1 MPRIIVL
8 FNLKADADQNAYE
21 DWARNSDLP
30 TVNNLSSVSGFT
42 VHRATGLLGSDA
54 PSPYQYI
61 EVLDVTSMDGLFA
74 DISTDAMKEIAA
86 QFQSFADNPQFIV
99 TTDLG

>member
-8 FNLKADADQNAYE
+8 FKLKDGTDRDAYE
-21 DWARNSDLP
+21 DWARNSDVP
-30 TVNNLSSVSGFT
+30 TVTNLPSVDGFT

-54 PSPYQYI
+54 PSPYQYV
-61 EVLDVTSMDGLFA
+61 EVLDVSSMDGLFA
-74 DISTDAMKEIAA
+74 DISTEAMQAIAA

-99 TTDLG
+99 TEDLG